1 MNTYTFS
8 RKNIIIAICVVCI
21 TPLMVLTAI
30 KISSFL
36 EKAREAEIMQQ
47 IRNSNTRTKC
57 RALYQ
62 SADPGERRA
71 GVEYFV
77 GGRQYNKEQ
86 IISPDFSIDRDAFI
100 YEVLYDS
107 KKPQN
112 SWVNFDKPLMT
123 NRDSIRTG
131 ATIETV
137 TDSTITFSYEF
148 LSDTLYCTKALP
160 KGKTVKKGDIYAI
173 EYEFNHPKQVNL
185 ELE

>member
-1 MNTYTFS
+1 M
-8 RKNIIIAICVVCI
+8 
-21 TPLMVLTAI
+21 
-30 KISSFL
+30 
-36 EKAREAEIMQQ
+36 EKVREAEIMQQ

-57 RALYQ
+57 TALYQ
-62 SADPGERRA
+62 SADPGERIA

-77 GGRQYNKEQ
+77 GGRKYNKEQ
-86 IISPDFSIDRDAFI
+86 VISPDFSIDRDALI

-107 KKPQN
+107 KNPQN

-148 LSDTLYCTKALP
+148 LSDTLYSTKVLP
-160 KGKTVKKGDIYAI
+160 KGKKVKKGDIYAV
-173 EYEFNHPKQVNL
+173 EYEFNNPERTNL
-185 ELE
+185 EL